1 MSYPIGSSRIT
12 LTSKDCALG
21 LPISRGL
28 PLWGLS
34 RERAIQVE
42 NPENKYVPRTPPSLT
57 SPSTN
62 TLPHNY
68 VVRCGEE
75 LRAPL
80 GAGRAE
86 EKVNLRPIASNLR
99 NKRWLELNDAY
110 ASKGEWVNWGTI
122 PRKPNNLTGSTR
134 GAEISAGGEIF
145 LAKY

>member
-1 MSYPIGSSRIT
+1 MSYPTGSSRIT
-12 LTSKDCALG
+12 LTSEDCALC

-42 NPENKYVPRTPPSLT
+42 NPENKYVPRTPLSLT
-57 SPSTN
+57 SPGPK

-68 VVRCGEE
+68 VVRAVEW

-86 EKVNLRPIASNLR
+86 EKVNLRPSAGKG
-99 NKRWLELNDAY
+99 KRV
-110 ASKGEWVNWGTI
+110 EWVFPTH
-122 PRKPNNLTGSTR
+122 KTCNLTGSTEWLDYLITTR
-134 GAEISAGGEIF
+134 CRH
-145 LAKY
+145 